1 MDSNSFRIV
10 IVAMY
15 DDCFA
20 CLSIILID
28 SVEAVKVGE
37 QSVLCVIVMYVF
49 VLWVCEASS
58 KNKMLEIKGPS

>member
-20 CLSIILID
+20 CLSIILTD
-28 SVEAVKVGE
+28 SVKVGE
-37 QSVLCVIVMYVF
+37 QSALCVIVMYAF
-49 VLWVCEASS
+49 VL
-58 KNKMLEIKGPS
+58 